1 MNLVDV
7 TKKKLLEG
15 CIDEVKPA
23 SGWKVLVV
31 DAAAMKVISACCKMY
46 DIVEHGVSVVEGLE
60 KSREPLPKLEAI
72 YLMSPDADSVARLVA
87 DFADEREPQYAAAH
101 LYFTGRVSDAQ
112 LAAVA
117 ACAPLKRRTKTF
129 KELYVD
135 YLAYESR
142 VFHLDRPGALV
153 ALFSP
158 DSKTLKNEQAAIV
171 GKLASLC
178 AAVDE
183 YPDVRYSKRHPLAGA
198 LAGLLADRLAS
209 MGRIAG
215 GPLAGARAERATLL
229 LLDRTEDVA
238 GPLLHEFTYQAMV
251 YDLLGVD
258 AHGPRHDLYEYEFK
272 STKGGLAKKDVL
284 LAETDAVWR
293 QLRHSHIAEAINWV
307 IEELNAF
314 LKNNKAANFKKSE
327 VTSVEDMT
335 EALRAMP
342 EYKEMLAKY
351 ELHVSVAD
359 ACMKQFNKS
368 AMTDVAA
375 VEQGLATGEDADGK
389 PYKNAITQL
398 SPLLADDNVSADN
411 KLRLLALFLITQE
424 GVEEKTR
431 KKLVETAQLDAAGED
446 ALANLT
452 YLGVSLKKASL
463 KAKLL
468 AAATGKKK
476 KGKAAIEDEV
486 PYELSRFQPVLRDV
500 IENLVNDELSETQ
513 YPRSAAAADDDD
525 DDDLAAAKKKKAAKA
540 GTSLKSGSGAPKS
553 KWASKKA
560 GAKESA
566 DQFAGP
572 RIIIFVAGGVTLAEI
587 RIVYELSIKLKRDII
602 IGSTHILTPREFLT
616 SLKQLHSSA
625 TAAKADDPDDDDDD
639 DDDDDTPPPAATKK
653 AAAAASS
660 STTSKSKK

>member
-1 MNLVDV
+1 
-7 TKKKLLEG
+7 
-15 CIDEVKPA
+15 
-23 SGWKVLVV
+23 
-31 DAAAMKVISACCKMY
+31 MY

-60 KSREPLPKLEAI
+60 KSREPLPALEAI
-72 YLMSPDADSVARLVA
+72 YLLAPDADSVARVVA
-87 DFADEREPQYAAAH
+87 DFADERAPQYAAAH
-101 LYFTGRVSDAQ
+101 LYFTGRVGDAQ

-117 ACAPLKRRTKTF
+117 ACAALKRRCKTF

-158 DSKTLKNEQAAIV
+158 DSKTLKTEQAAVV

-198 LAGLLADRLAS
+198 LAGLLADRLAA

-251 YDLLGVD
+251 YDLLGVA
-258 AHGPRHDLYEYEFK
+258 AHGARHDLYEYEFK
-272 STKGGLAKKDVL
+272 SSKTGGAAKKDVL

-327 VTSVEDMT
+327 VTSVADMT

-359 ACMKQFNKS
+359 ACMKQFGH
-368 AMTDVAA
+368 AALTDVAA

-398 SPLLADDNVSADN
+398 SPLLADDAVSPDD
-411 KLRLLALFLITQE
+411 KLRLLALFLVTQE

-468 AAATGKKK
+468 AAAAGSKKK

-486 PYELSRFQPVLRDV
+486 PYELSRFQPVLRDI

-560 GAKESA
+560 GAKEST
-566 DQFAGP
+566 DQQFAGP
-572 RIIIFVAGGVTLAEI
+572 RIIIFVAGGVTFAEI

-602 IGSTHILTPREFLT
+602 IGSTHILTPREFLK
-616 SLKQLHSSA
+616 SLKELHSSA
-625 TAAKADDPDDDDDD
+625 TPTKADDPDDDDDD
-639 DDDDDTPPPAATKK
+639 DDDDDVKTTPPPAAATKK
-653 AAAAASS
+653 
-660 STTSKSKK
+660 TTTTTTTTKSKK